1 MTFNWKIKFREKAR
15 SFFWHGYWTDPAIFF
30 SLLLAFLA
38 NVGIWIALRWI
49 VGPTDQL
56 IILHY
61 NVYFGVDS
69 IGDWRSV
76 FLMPALAGGL
86 MIVNLFLSRF
96 FYYKERLVSY
106 LFAGMALL
114 IQLLMIIGVAS
125 VIIINF

>member
-1 MTFNWKIKFREKAR
+1 
-15 SFFWHGYWTDPAIFF
+15 
-30 SLLLAFLA
+30 LA
-38 NVGIWIALRWI
+38 NAGIWVALHWI
-49 VGPTDQL
+49 VQPTNQP

-69 IGDWRSV
+69 IGDWRAV
-76 FLMPALAGGL
+76 FLMPALAAGL
-86 MIVNLFLSRF
+86 MFTNLFLSRF

-106 LFAGMALL
+106 LFAGMAFL